1 MNREVLNVLVV
12 EDDPIYGHFIVS
24 TLRDAGHQVA
34 LARDGATAL
43 EQARTSAPDA
53 VILDLRLPDATG
65 YDIAS
70 ALRRD
75 VLAPA
80 SVIIVL
86 TASLYPSLD
95 DADAVGV
102 DLVLSKPTEPELV
115 IGLVDHVR
123 ERRRLRIQRP
133 LR

>member
-34 LARDGATAL
+34 LAPDGASAL
-43 EQARTSAPDA
+43 EQARATAPDA

-65 YDIAS
+65 YEVAS
-70 ALRRD
+70 SLRRD

-95 DADAVGV
+95 DAQAVGV
-102 DLVLSKPTEPELV
+102 DLVLSKPTDAQLV

-123 ERRRLRIQRP
+123 ERRQLRLQTSKR
-133 LR
+133 

>member
-1 MNREVLNVLVV
+1 VSREVLNVLVV
-12 EDDPIYGHFIVS
+12 EDDPIYGHFILS
-24 TLRDAGHQVA
+24 TLSDAGHQVA
-34 LARDGATAL
+34 LARDGASAL
-43 EQARTSAPDA
+43 EQARASAPDA

-80 SVIIVL
+80 AVIIVL
-86 TASLYPSLD
+86 TASMFPSLD
-95 DADAVGV
+95 DAEAVGV
-102 DLVLSKPTEPELV
+102 DLVLSKPTDAQLV

-123 ERRRLRIQRP
+123 ERRQLRLQRAK
-133 LR
+133 R